1 MNGGEIDLHIEEL
14 VLHGFP
20 PGDRNAIAEA
30 LRVELAR
37 LLAQHGVPPSLA
49 TGGEM
54 PHADAGAFDLR
65 PGTRADVLGAQIA
78 GAIHGGLNR

>member
-20 PGDRNAIAEA
+20 PGDRNAIADA
-30 LRVELAR
+30 LRGELAR
-37 LLAQHGVPPSLA
+37 LFAEHGVPPSLTA
-49 TGGEM
+49 GREM
-54 PHADAGAFDLR
+54 AHADAGAFDLR
-65 PGTRADVLGAQIA
+65 PGTRADVVGVQIA